1 MEVRYDWAMQARRAA
16 RIAALVLAGSPLA
29 GCAGDGYYAQSIEG
43 HFALMGAREDVDR
56 LIRDDETPEALRSRL
71 VLAEEIRAFAV
82 EALALPDNGSYRT
95 YADIGRDVVTWNVV
109 ATPPLALDPVAWC
122 FPVFGCVA
130 YRGYFDEDEAIG
142 FARTLVAEGLDVTIG
157 GSIAYSTLGW
167 FRDPL
172 LNTII
177 FDPDYALAGTIFHE
191 MAHQLLYVNDDSMFN
206 ESYAVAVEREGMRRW
221 LAVHGTPDLA
231 AAYRAGEQRREDFVT
246 LVLAARDRLAV
257 LYASD
262 RSDAEKLLRKADIFD
277 QLRADYRVLRVSWDG
292 YGGYDRWF
300 AQDLNNANL
309 ASIATYNAIVPAFDA
324 LLASVGGDMAAFHA
338 AAEALGGLPKTE
350 RDAALARLA
359 AGTG

>member
-1 MEVRYDWAMQARRAA
+1 MVANPR
-16 RIAALVLAGSPLA
+16 SPLDLRRRFSTMEECRDFLF
-29 GCAGDGYYAQSIEG
+29 GLRFPDGWLCSCGGQTFWWRSGTKI
-43 HFALMGAREDVDR
+43 RCRTCSRDR
-56 LIRDDETPEALRSRL
+56 S
-71 VLAEEIRAFAV
+71 V
-82 EALALPDNGSYRT
+82 
-95 YADIGRDVVTWNVV
+95 
-109 ATPPLALDPVAWC
+109 
-122 FPVFGCVA
+122 
-130 YRGYFDEDEAIG
+130 
-142 FARTLVAEGLDVTIG
+142 
-157 GSIAYSTLGW
+157 
-167 FRDPL
+167 
-172 LNTII
+172 
-177 FDPDYALAGTIFHE
+177 LAGTIFHE

-221 LAVHGTPDLA
+221 LAVPGRPDLA
-231 AAYRAGEQRREDFVT
+231 AASRAGEQRREDFVT

-262 RSDAEKLLRKADIFD
+262 RSDAEKLQRKADIFD
-277 QLRADYRVLRVSWDG
+277 QIRADYRVLRVSWDG

-309 ASIATYNAIVPAFDA
+309 ASIATYNAIVPAVDA